1 MAGSVNKVILVG
13 RLGKDPELKYTP
25 SGAPVAKF
33 SLATDESF
41 KDKTG
46 EKQNRTEWHNIVA
59 WNKLAEICGE
69 YLTKGKLVYIEGSI
83 RSRQWQDQS
92 GNKRT
97 SYEIIANQMQMLGSR
112 ADSER
117 PSGGGMDRPAPERHA
132 PAPSS
137 PSRSRF
143 RPRRAR
149 NQRRGYSVLGYG
161 LRFCVHLLP
170 RSSFHPC
177 DHVKRSGRGE
187 SLLSRALS
195 GCDSVRRLERSP
207 ATPVGRR
214 A

>member
-1 MAGSVNKVILVG
+1 MAGTVNKVILIG

-46 EKQNRTEWHNIVA
+46 EKQEHTEWHNIVA

-69 YLTKGKLVYIEGSI
+69 YLTKGKLVFIEGSI

-112 ADSER
+112 SE
-117 PSGGGMDRPAPERHA
+117 SGGGGGMNRPTTERR
-132 PAPSS
+132 PSSAPSPTEEPIAPPEPEIS
-137 PSRSRF
+137 DEDIPF
-143 RPRRAR
+143 
-149 NQRRGYSVLGYG
+149 
-161 LRFCVHLLP
+161 
-170 RSSFHPC
+170 
-177 DHVKRSGRGE
+177 
-187 SLLSRALS
+187 
-195 GCDSVRRLERSP
+195 
-207 ATPVGRR
+207 
-214 A
+214 

>member
-1 MAGSVNKVILVG
+1 MSGSVNKVILIG

-69 YLTKGKLVYIEGSI
+69 YLTKGKQVYIEGSI
-83 RSRQWQDQS
+83 RSRQWQDQA

-97 SYEIIANQMQMLGSR
+97 AYEIIANRMQMLGSK

-117 PSGGGMDRPAPERHA
+117 LPAGGMDRPAPERPA
-132 PAPSS
+132 PAPPA
-137 PSRSRF
+137 PSAEPVS
-143 RPRRAR
+143 
-149 NQRRGYSVLGYG
+149 
-161 LRFCVHLLP
+161 
-170 RSSFHPC
+170 
-177 DHVKRSGRGE
+177 
-187 SLLSRALS
+187 
-195 GCDSVRRLERSP
+195 
-207 ATPVGRR
+207 TPEPEISDEDIPF
-214 A
+214 